1 MTATGPPSVDQARDT
16 LGGKIALVTGGLGF
30 IGGAL
35 ARSLVSLGVDVHTVS
50 RSPGPPGSAHRHW
63 QADLSDEA
71 AVARLV
77 AALKP
82 QYVFHLAS
90 HVVGAPDLKHVMPA
104 FKSNLQTTVNLLS
117 ALADVGCTRMITT
130 GSLVEPEK
138 GSRTIPNSPYAAA
151 KWASSDF
158 ARMFQALYGF
168 PAAIARVF
176 MVYGPAQHD
185 MTKLVPYV
193 IDCMLRGEAPKISSG
208 TRRIDWIYVDDVVR
222 GFLQLA
228 AADGVDGQSVDL
240 GSGSTVTIRE
250 LVDQLC
256 ALMGAG
262 VAPRYGALPDR
273 PIEPLRVANI
283 AESWRR
289 IGWKPVVGLSD
300 GLARTIAWYR
310 ERHDGKDRG
319 DARQT
324 ARCSIP
330 G

>member
-1 MTATGPPSVDQARDT
+1 
-16 LGGKIALVTGGLGF
+16 
-30 IGGAL
+30 
-35 ARSLVSLGVDVHTVS
+35 
-50 RSPGPPGSAHRHW
+50 
-63 QADLSDEA
+63 
-71 AVARLV
+71 
-77 AALKP
+77 
-82 QYVFHLAS
+82 
-90 HVVGAPDLKHVMPA
+90 
-104 FKSNLQTTVNLLS
+104 
-117 ALADVGCTRMITT
+117 
-130 GSLVEPEK
+130 
-138 GSRTIPNSPYAAA
+138 
-151 KWASSDF
+151 
-158 ARMFQALYGF
+158 MFQALYGF

-185 MTKLVPYV
+185 ITKLVPYV

-208 TRRIDWIYVDDVVR
+208 TRRVDWIYVDDVVR

-289 IGWKPVVGLSD
+289 MRLEAGGRPLGRSGAYDRVVPR
-300 GLARTIAWYR
+300 APRR
-310 ERHDGKDRG
+310 ERSRRRPSNSSMLYTGLICVYRL
-319 DARQT
+319 
-324 ARCSIP
+324 P
-330 G
+330 